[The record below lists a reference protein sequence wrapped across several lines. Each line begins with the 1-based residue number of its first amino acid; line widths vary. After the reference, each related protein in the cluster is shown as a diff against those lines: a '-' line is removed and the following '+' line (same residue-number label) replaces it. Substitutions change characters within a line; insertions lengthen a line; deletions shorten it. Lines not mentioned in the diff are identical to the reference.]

1 MRTLTEEDIRTRAY
15 KLWKAAGGSTKCDA
29 FWYQAEKELLAERA
43 RENSGLR
50 ASNVEPLDDG
60 AIWSRRAVTSPDA
73 PSHHLNDPAVVR
85 SPRCMQR
92 YSHGSR

>member
-50 ASNVEPLDDG
+50 ASNVT
-60 AIWSRRAVTSPDA
+60 RRTTRRRRDMVATGG
-73 PSHHLNDPAVVR
+73 H
-85 SPRCMQR
+85 
-92 YSHGSR
+92 